1 MCVIA
6 GYIGSKPAAP
16 ILLEMLQRQEGIDAG
31 FYSGIATLDRGRLH
45 WEKVVGDTAALLE
58 RTPAMDL
65 PGNIGIIHSRTNSGG
80 GREWGHPFV
89 DTAEQLA
96 YIANGAGGQFDSRSQ
111 LSAACEELMAA
122 GHRFRS
128 AQPGAVGNY
137 PQLSDGR
144 SVHMSDALCQVIA
157 AAYRSLE
164 GRPGQLI
171 RAMAQAFERF
181 PSEIVGLCIHAAHP
195 DSIAAARHNKP
206 LEIGRDANGAIY
218 LASTTIGF
226 PPGVRWH
233 MRMPPQAAA
242 LFHRDGRIEI
252 QPLAAC
258 GLEMGAFPSALTIE
272 ERVRPL
278 LRGGEP
284 TTTVALREAVG
295 NLWPAGA
302 LGEREI
308 AIYELLGALQQEG
321 KVRLE
326 NVMRPGVNGQG
337 QAPQTRVHWV
347 E

>member
-6 GYIGSKPAAP
+6 GYIGNKPAAP

-31 FYSGIATLDRGRLH
+31 FYSGIATLHDGRLH
-45 WEKVVGDTAALLE
+45 WEKVVGDVAALIE
-58 RTPAMDL
+58 QTPAKDL

-96 YIANGAGGQFDSRSQ
+96 YIANGARGQFDSLKQ
-111 LSAACEELMAA
+111 LSAASEELMAA

-157 AAYRSLE
+157 AAWQSLQGQP
-164 GRPGQLI
+164 GRLM
-171 RAMAQAFERF
+171 RAMAQAYERF
-181 PSEIVGLCIHAAHP
+181 PGEIVGLSIHAAHP
-195 DSIAAARHNKP
+195 DEIAAARHNKP
-206 LEIGRDANGAIY
+206 LEIGRDADGAIY
-218 LASTTIGF
+218 LASTTLGF
-226 PPGVRWH
+226 PSQVRWQ

-252 QPLAAC
+252 QPLASC
-258 GLEMGAFPSALTIE
+258 GLEMGPFPSALLIE

-278 LRGGEP
+278 LKVGHP
-284 TTTVALREAVG
+284 TTTIALREAIR
-295 NLWPAGA
+295 NLWPPGT

-308 AIYELLGALQQEG
+308 AIYELLAALRQEG

-337 QAPQTRVHWV
+337 QAPQTQVHWV